1 MMGNENHTGITV
13 TPVKL
18 QLVEINTKNEKS
30 ILQNIDE
37 VFFDERLNI
46 TEDKETKITSVLQ
59 TAFNELLIK
68 NRISPRT
75 ASFTLPVEMFYTV
88 QVPYDNTLLYQD
100 LIEEIQW
107 ELSILFPFINS
118 KDLVIQYIEIEKNK
132 IVNRNTI
139 LISALQRKYI
149 QMIKHFCDENNISL
163 RFVDSSL
170 FASERALSCIFDLKE
185 SISLSLYLSS
195 GSLSLIFSYNGK
207 PALFKTSTYY
217 SATEIPQIIR
227 KETSPSETVNINRSM
242 IDYAYISGEDISDS
256 LVNTLNRNTGIEFAR
271 FNPFENIIP
280 DPKLL
285 ENKYFTQKFNT
296 FSPAV
301 GIAYRLA

>member
-1 MMGNENHTGITV
+1 MMGNENHSGITV
-13 TPVKL
+13 TPGKL
-18 QLVEINTKNEKS
+18 QLVEINTKNGKS

-68 NRISPRT
+68 NRISPLT

-107 ELSILFPFINS
+107 ELSILFPFVDP
-118 KDLVIQYIEIEKNK
+118 KDLVVQHIEIEKNK
-132 IVNRNTI
+132 IVNQNTI
-139 LISALQRKYI
+139 LISALRRKYL
-149 QMIKHFCDENNISL
+149 QMIKHFCDRNNISL

-170 FASERALSCIFDLKE
+170 YASERALSCTFDLKE

-195 GSLSLIFSYNGK
+195 SSLSLIFSYNGK
-207 PALFKTSTYY
+207 PVLFKTSTYY
-217 SATEIPQIIR
+217 SATEIPQIVR
-227 KETSPSETVNINRSM
+227 RETSPSETININRSM

-256 LVNTLNRNTGIEFAR
+256 LVNTLNRNTGIEFTR
-271 FNPFENIIP
+271 FNPFENITP

-285 ENKYFTQKFNT
+285 ENKYFIQKFNT
-296 FSPAV
+296 FSPAA